1 MAPADAF
8 GKLVPSQQLL
18 AAKIGKY
25 LQHGGPGWDDIL
37 IHRAASGEYTVALQC
52 ENFERVLKAHLRS
65 AYDAFVYALQYKQD
79 FLDELCAADCGRCQ
93 GVSAKLIC
101 GLRAAR
107 FLTHEIDYLIAQ
119 GKSSPGDTHFFTR
132 NKL

>member
-8 GKLVPSQQLL
+8 GKLVPNKELL
-18 AAKIGKY
+18 AAKIDKY

-37 IHRAASGEYTVALQC
+37 IHRAQSGEFTVALQC
-52 ENFERVLKAHLRS
+52 ENFERVLKAYLRN
-65 AYDAFVYALQYKQD
+65 AYDAFVYALQYKHD
-79 FLDELCAADCGRCQ
+79 FLDERCAADCGRCH

-101 GLRAAR
+101 GLRAAH
-107 FLTHEIDYLIAQ
+107 FLTHEIDYLIGQ

-132 NKL
+132 NNP